1 MGLSVGWLL
10 VKHTQNAK
18 NKPVINSAD
27 AESRKTLSQEL
38 TENSL
43 AGVTDTRLTE
53 GYLVPTFPAI

>member
-27 AESRKTLSQEL
+27 TESRKTLSQEL
-38 TENSL
+38 SIFEHTVISSNKFSL
-43 AGVTDTRLTE
+43 FDHV
-53 GYLVPTFPAI
+53 